1 VTARF
6 ERLCRDLF
14 LLAQLARDDNSE
26 RGTRWERQVAAH
38 AAALG
43 LAGETQPGGCSFLGR
58 ASLSGL
64 PHQLDAVIGCQDA
77 IVLGEWK
84 AYRGTIPKN
93 ELLRFKAVSDDYYLS
108 LGAHSPGRPILR
120 IFGGTGTITTEL
132 RRYGALWG
140 ITLIDPDLWPAPVLA
155 SARTTWPGPSDPHPV
170 DRRQLRWLSRPLQRT
185 LSRQPNGSY
194 LLPAPPARTHV
205 DAMLGL
211 HAHWSDELWGQI
223 DAAPG
228 RFEQLVASTRQRTAA

>member
-1 VTARF
+1 MTARF

-14 LLAQLARDDNSE
+14 LLAQLARDDDSE

-38 AAALG
+38 ADALG

-64 PHQLDAVIGCQDA
+64 AHQLDAVIGCRDA
-77 IVLGEWK
+77 IVIGEWK

-108 LGAHSPGRPILR
+108 LGVHSPGRPILR

-132 RRYGALWG
+132 RRYGASVG
-140 ITLIDPDLWPAPVLA
+140 HHPHRPRLWPAPVLA
-155 SARTTWPGPSDPHPV
+155 SARTT
-170 DRRQLRWLSRPLQRT
+170 LARPKR
-185 LSRQPNGSY
+185 
-194 LLPAPPARTHV
+194 PAPR
-205 DAMLGL
+205 
-211 HAHWSDELWGQI
+211 
-223 DAAPG
+223 
-228 RFEQLVASTRQRTAA
+228 R